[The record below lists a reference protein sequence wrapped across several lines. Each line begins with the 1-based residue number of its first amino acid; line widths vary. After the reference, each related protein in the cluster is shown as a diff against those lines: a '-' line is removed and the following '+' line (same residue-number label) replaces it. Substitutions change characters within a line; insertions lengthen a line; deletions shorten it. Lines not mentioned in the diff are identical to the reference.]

1 MYMATT
7 RQNKVSSLI
16 QEEIAAI
23 FQKEMRNAF
32 GSGLIT
38 VTHVFMSP
46 DLSFAKTYL
55 SIYGAKDKNTTL
67 QLIKE
72 QVREIRKLLGMRVG
86 KQLRIVPE
94 VAFFLDESADYVEHI
109 ETLFQNINTPAP
121 EQEVKSKLKRKA
133 VKKKKN

>member
-1 MYMATT
+1 MATL

-16 QEEIAAI
+16 QKEIAEI
-23 FQKEMRNAF
+23 FQKEMKNAF

-55 SIYGAKDKNTTL
+55 SIFGANDKEKTL
-67 QLIKE
+67 EIIKTK
-72 QVREIRKLLGMRVG
+72 VKEIRGYLGTRVK

-94 VAFFLDESADYVEHI
+94 IAFFIDESADYAEHI
-109 ETLFQNINTPAP
+109 DEL
-121 EQEVKSKLKRKA
+121 LKKI
-133 VKKKKN
+133 

>member
-1 MYMATT
+1 MSTV
-7 RQNKVSSLI
+7 RQNKVASLV
-16 QEEIAAI
+16 QKEIAEI

-55 SIYGAKDKNTTL
+55 SIFGAKKKEETL
-67 QLIKE
+67 EAVRKQS
-72 QVREIRKLLGMRVG
+72 REIRRQLGERVR

-94 VAFFLDESADYVEHI
+94 IAFFSDESADYAEKM
-109 ETLFQNINTPAP
+109 ENIF
-121 EQEVKSKLKRKA
+121 
-133 VKKKKN
+133 KKI